1 MRDDSET
8 EKTGAA
14 KNDNGPLEILYF
26 YHLCFLRGTRTG
38 NSVLSHSFLKLDTAI
53 GNPCGSDETI

>member
-14 KNDNGPLEILYF
+14 KNDNGPLEIF
-26 YHLCFLRGTRTG
+26 IFLSLMFFAW
-38 NSVLSHSFLKLDTAI
+38 NQ
-53 GNPCGSDETI
+53 NW